1 MVIIVF
7 ITTYISSLIL
17 FMSRSCCDCALPP
30 RIVDART
37 ILSMPPFCLLSP
49 TMRAIKYYATQDRCS
64 YPHLS
69 VVEICFVT
77 GTTTSKY
84 YRTLNCLKQGIPVGV
99 LGRRPSLSP
108 QELQLVLD
116 RIRFLTEGKQSPSL
130 DAITDYANELRL
142 KRLGDSYSPISKKT
156 VSCLLRKE
164 GMLISVPKTPFEVK
178 AISDQA
184 SIRQL
189 YVNIHGLM
197 DAFRYPNWLIFNMD
211 ETWVSIDNQYNK
223 KSVLHPKNL
232 PGVSYQSNTGR
243 HISVVGCI
251 AKSGDAVEESF
262 VVPMEVAIAHNMN
275 DSCLERVKIFT
286 SMSGFMNGELLTKWI
301 DEVLGPHIQRK
312 RQYMGQRALLIV
324 DAHASRYNSAALAAL
339 ERNRIDLLVLP
350 AHVTSMF
357 QPLDV
362 VVYRKFKRGFKN
374 DMLKNRDKSL
384 CSILFSARNAFR
396 IATTPRAIKSAWE
409 RSRLFSEDY
418 ETVINEQP
426 IRTNAGT
433 LRGISNVVF
442 LCAPP

>member
-1 MVIIVF
+1 MEGSF
-7 ITTYISSLIL
+7 
-17 FMSRSCCDCALPP
+17 A
-30 RIVDART
+30 
-37 ILSMPPFCLLSP
+37 
-49 TMRAIKYYATQDRCS
+49 
-64 YPHLS
+64 
-69 VVEICFVT
+69 
-77 GTTTSKY
+77 
-84 YRTLNCLKQGIPVGV
+84 GV
-99 LGRRPSLSP
+99 LGRRPSLTP
-108 QELQLVLD
+108 QELHLVLG

-130 DAITDYANELRL
+130 DAITDYANALRL

-156 VSCLLRKE
+156 VSSLLRKE

-223 KSVLHPKNL
+223 KSVVHPKDL

-243 HISVVGCI
+243 HITVVGCI

-262 VVPMEVAIAHNMN
+262 VVPMEVAIAHSMN
-275 DSCLERVKIFT
+275 DSCLEQVKIFT

-301 DEVLGPHIQRK
+301 DEVLGPHVQRK

-324 DAHASRYNSAALAAL
+324 DAHASRYSYAVLAAL
-339 ERNRIDLLVLP
+339 ERNRIDMLVLP
-350 AHVTSMF
+350 ARVTSMF

-374 DMLKNRDKSL
+374 DMRKNSDKSL

-433 LRGISNVVF
+433 PRGISNVVF